1 MLAAVSWWRGGLLS
15 LGSLTAKART
25 GWVRLTASRW
35 GLVGLLVALG
45 VLDYAAAKGLRALRD
60 RQTPEAR
67 PVTGGNAAGTDVLS
81 PASPVTLEV
90 PGNTAANDGAPGVVL
105 PAGVSVFVAPGLIDR
120 VELAGG
126 DSVDAFGAPDS
137 TAPDL
142 PVPDANRGALI
153 ARLDTEPPFA
163 VGSRSCIFTPAHS
176 GRLRFGVND
185 RDPSRNH
192 GIFTVTVSIPE
203 IRSVLAAT
211 PACGTVL
218 R

>member
-1 MLAAVSWWRGGLLS
+1 VSIDPATG
-15 LGSLTAKART
+15 KART
-25 GWVRLTASRW
+25 GWRRLTGSRW
-35 GLVGLLVALG
+35 GLIALLVSLG

-60 RQTPEAR
+60 RPAPETG
-67 PVTGGNAAGTDVLS
+67 PVAGMGTAGSVLS
-81 PASPVTLEV
+81 AASPVALEV
-90 PGNTAANDGAPGVVL
+90 PGSTTASDDAPGIVL
-105 PAGVSVFVAPGLIDR
+105 PAGISVFVAPGLIDR
-120 VELAGG
+120 VELAGRDG
-126 DSVDAFGAPDS
+126 LTSVDAFGVPDS

-153 ARLDTEPPFA
+153 ARFDAERPFA
-163 VGSRSCIFTPAHS
+163 VGSRSCIFTASHG

-185 RDPSRNH
+185 RDPSRNQ

-203 IRSVLAAT
+203 TRSVLAAT

>member
-1 MLAAVSWWRGGLLS
+1 VEGDLPVSIVPLAP
-15 LGSLTAKART
+15 KARA
-25 GWVRLTASRW
+25 GWTQLTASRW
-35 GLVGLLVALG
+35 GLVALLVGLG

-67 PVTGGNAAGTDVLS
+67 PVTGGNAAGTDILS
-81 PASPVTLEV
+81 PASPVMLEV
-90 PGNTAANDGAPGVVL
+90 PGNTRATDGAPGVVL

-126 DSVDAFGAPDS
+126 DNVMSVDAFGAPDS

-153 ARLDTEPPFA
+153 ARLDAEPPFA
-163 VGSRSCIFTPAHS
+163 VGSRSCIFTASHS

-185 RDPSRNH
+185 RDPSRNQ